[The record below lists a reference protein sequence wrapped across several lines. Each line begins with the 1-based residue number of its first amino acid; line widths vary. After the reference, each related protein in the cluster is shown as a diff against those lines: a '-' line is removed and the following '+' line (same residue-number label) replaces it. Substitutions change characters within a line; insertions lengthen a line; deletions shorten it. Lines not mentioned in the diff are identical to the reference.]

1 MPKKK
6 EVKKKERSR
15 EVDIV
20 TEDRVK
26 RKKMAREKE
35 KYQNPRNWLL
45 LGEEDYA

>member
-6 EVKKKERSR
+6 EVKKKVRTR
-15 EVDIV
+15 EEEQLP
-20 TEDRVK
+20 EDKLK

>member
-6 EVKKKERSR
+6 ELKKKESNR
-15 EVDIV
+15 EADLLP
-20 TEDRVK
+20 EDQVK
-26 RKKMAREKE
+26 RKKVAREKE